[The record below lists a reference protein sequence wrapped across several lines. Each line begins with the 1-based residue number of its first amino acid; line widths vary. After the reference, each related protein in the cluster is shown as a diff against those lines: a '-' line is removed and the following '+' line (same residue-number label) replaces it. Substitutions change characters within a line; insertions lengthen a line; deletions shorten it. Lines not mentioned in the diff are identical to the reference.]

1 MEGSDSD
8 TRRRASKDLIR
19 GMCKQYEEKTTQICS
34 EYVAKLLQQYSL
46 NPHQQWRAKDA
57 ALQLVLAVSVK
68 SMSQNFGVSETNKYI
83 DIMEIFST
91 KVLPE
96 ISMANVNALPFIRAD
111 SIKFIAVFRNQF
123 SIEQMKSLLPP
134 LISHLRSEHA
144 VVATYAAIGIEKLL
158 LVKDKRP
165 GSNEKTY
172 RFGKNDVQPF
182 LEDLFKGLFQVLD
195 NADMPDN
202 AYVMKAIMRCLNTA
216 QETIVPVSTIVLGK
230 TVAYLNKICGNP
242 SNPRFNHYLFE
253 SIAILVSKVCQTEN
267 VVIDTFESNL
277 FPPFQQI
284 LVQDVIEFAPYVFQI
299 LAQLLELRP
308 GSGTP
313 GMGFSAP
320 YTALFPPLLSPVLWE
335 RKGNVPALVRL
346 LQAYLR
352 KDATWLANENRIPP
366 ILGIFQ
372 KLLAS
377 RATEEYA
384 FSLLGTVF
392 ITMSPQQ
399 LDSYVR
405 DLFNLILNRLQAK
418 KDLKI
423 VRFMTLFMS
432 VIACKYDAN
441 FLHSCLDRVQKDI
454 LFMLIKQVWLPA
466 FDEKMILSNQ
476 EKKIFAVGMTK
487 LATETSS
494 PVLSQDPSLF
504 AMLVR
509 AILIVVAPEIE
520 EAKIMQ
526 LNNGLIVESD
536 KEEDEVS
543 FDSTF
548 SKLQFA
554 STGIDN
560 DPVPEIKDPN
570 QFLARSL
577 AHLGSLYPAKYSASL
592 TSCLSKEQ
600 YVVLQGF
607 LTQAGVAFQ

>member
-1 MEGSDSD
+1 
-8 TRRRASKDLIR
+8 
-19 GMCKQYEEKTTQICS
+19 
-34 EYVAKLLQQYSL
+34 
-46 NPHQQWRAKDA
+46 
-57 ALQLVLAVSVK
+57 
-68 SMSQNFGVSETNKYI
+68 
-83 DIMEIFST
+83 
-91 KVLPE
+91 
-96 ISMANVNALPFIRAD
+96 
-111 SIKFIAVFRNQF
+111 
-123 SIEQMKSLLPP
+123 
-134 LISHLRSEHA
+134 
-144 VVATYAAIGIEKLL
+144 
-158 LVKDKRP
+158 
-165 GSNEKTY
+165 
-172 RFGKNDVQPF
+172 
-182 LEDLFKGLFQVLD
+182 
-195 NADMPDN
+195 
-202 AYVMKAIMRCLNTA
+202 
-216 QETIVPVSTIVLGK
+216 
-230 TVAYLNKICGNP
+230 
-242 SNPRFNHYLFE
+242 
-253 SIAILVSKVCQTEN
+253 
-267 VVIDTFESNL
+267 
-277 FPPFQQI
+277 
-284 LVQDVIEFAPYVFQI
+284 
-299 LAQLLELRP
+299 
-308 GSGTP
+308 
-313 GMGFSAP
+313 
-320 YTALFPPLLSPVLWE
+320 
-335 RKGNVPALVRL
+335 
-346 LQAYLR
+346 
-352 KDATWLANENRIPP
+352 
-366 ILGIFQ
+366 
-372 KLLAS
+372 
-377 RATEEYA
+377 
-384 FSLLGTVF
+384 
-392 ITMSPQQ
+392 MSPQQ

-607 LTQAGVAFQ
+607 LTQAGVA